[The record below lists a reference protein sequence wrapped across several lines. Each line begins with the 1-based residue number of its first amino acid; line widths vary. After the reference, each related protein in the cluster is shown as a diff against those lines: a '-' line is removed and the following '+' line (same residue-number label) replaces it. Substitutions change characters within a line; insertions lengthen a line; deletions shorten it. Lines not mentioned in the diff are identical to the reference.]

1 MLNHDL
7 EEQLYGNWVRLV
19 SDWRVNN
26 QNFHEANVAKV
37 VNQREYL
44 RNQVEEIRTA
54 MERQKEQ
61 EQATSSVPR
70 DGQENQGTALSAVL
84 DAGKEAPQT
93 SSKPNSESGSGEE
106 QTRESQEKKIDALR
120 KEVSNMTVEKLEE
133 IIKSKKRGRPKKDEK
148 ELRQLSKK
156 ELDRKKSISGGPN
169 PKNADE

>member
-1 MLNHDL
+1 M
-7 EEQLYGNWVRLV
+7 
-19 SDWRVNN
+19 
-26 QNFHEANVAKV
+26 AKV

-44 RNQVEEIRTA
+44 RSQVEEIRTT

-61 EQATSSVPR
+61 EQATPSVT
-70 DGQENQGTALSAVL
+70 GVGKENQETATSAVP
-84 DAGKEAPQT
+84 DAGREVPQT